1 MKTEL
6 QLRPYQ
12 SDALAAIHGSD
23 KTRQLISLP
32 TGSGKTV
39 LFAAVA
45 RDRGP
50 KALIIAHRTELIS
63 QAAEKLEHFYPEQVG
78 ILQAGRRDLDS
89 PVLVASIQTAM
100 QHIPALSLRRDR
112 TLIIDEAHHV
122 AANTY
127 RKLAQSLGFMI
138 NHPGRLLLGVTA
150 TPSRG
155 DGIGLDCV
163 FEEIAYQK
171 SIVEL
176 MAAGYLADLRG
187 IHIKTHSNLIGVSE
201 VAGDFSV
208 GELARKINTPERNNI
223 IVDSMF
229 KFGRVPAVA
238 FCADIQHSLDLAKA
252 LSDNGYR
259 TATVTGKTPK
269 DERAGIIKALASGDL
284 DIVTNCNVLTEGFDC
299 SALRCLI
306 MARPTKSETLYTQM
320 IGRGTRLH
328 PGKTEAL
335 VLEFNDNRPDIVDIS
350 TLAGKPIKEGESLKE
365 SILRAE
371 KEMEDQAKE
380 EITGVTY
387 HPFEVIDFSGKSAR
401 LPGLDPDG
409 LAMNQELISAI
420 RDEESRINKQKD
432 NDGLVYF
439 QGKQHGGVRTPGD
452 GKTLGRPRK
461 SDRAREKYS
470 LTLDPAMMKL
480 VDHEADS
487 QGLSRSEFVNL
498 ILENWLESLPGPN
511 YDEAKE
517 MPESIEVDTEINA
530 PRRRGKQFVKVDWVH
545 VNHLLSLGKTS
556 KDIAQEMGIHPQT
569 LWKACERD
577 HKLIF
582 SEYARLHKI
591 NERQKKKKYA
601 PDSRLNAPGA

>member
-1 MKTEL
+1 MTTEL
-6 QLRPYQ
+6 QLRSYQ
-12 SDALAAIHGSD
+12 AEALAAIHASD
-23 KTRQLISLP
+23 KTRQLVSLP

-63 QAAEKLEHFYPEQVG
+63 QAAEKLEHFYPGEVG
-78 ILQAGRRDLDS
+78 ILQAGRQDLGS

-163 FEEIAYQK
+163 FEQITYQK

-176 MAAGYLADLRG
+176 MADGYLADLRG

-208 GELARKINTPERNNI
+208 GELARKINTPERNTI

-238 FCADIQHSLDLAKA
+238 FCADIQHSLDLAQA

-269 DERAGIIKALASGDL
+269 DERADILKALASGDL

-335 VLEFNDNRPDIVDIS
+335 VLEFNDNRPDIMDIS

-387 HPFEVIDFSGKSAR
+387 HPFQVVDFNSKSAR

-409 LAMNQELISAI
+409 LARNQAILASMSEDGTTQRQSIDRTKKERQARYKESRARLEILLLPAILERFNTLPGLEDATHQERFIALMDNYELALAQSKEGQERLSNQTLEPERYNIKQIAQKLFGNKNQESSI
-420 RDEESRINKQKD
+420 RLWAKEYSIPSELTERERLFDAGIIDVFKQIKEMKSIRPYVSHREIQVKVD
-432 NDGLVYF
+432 HF
-439 QGKQHGGVRTPGD
+439 
-452 GKTLGRPRK
+452 LGRTSTKDTDNQDLSYPRK
-461 SDRAREKYS
+461 SFNSGS
-470 LTLDPAMMKL
+470 LF
-480 VDHEADS
+480 
-487 QGLSRSEFVNL
+487 R
-498 ILENWLESLPGPN
+498 
-511 YDEAKE
+511 
-517 MPESIEVDTEINA
+517 
-530 PRRRGKQFVKVDWVH
+530 
-545 VNHLLSLGKTS
+545 
-556 KDIAQEMGIHPQT
+556 IALT
-569 LWKACERD
+569 
-577 HKLIF
+577 
-582 SEYARLHKI
+582 
-591 NERQKKKKYA
+591 
-601 PDSRLNAPGA
+601 